1 MDNEL
6 FSREM
11 LELLNKAEQK
21 NSLEQW
27 LETMSIPQL
36 RLFLSYLT
44 IFLSA
49 KIQENEQAESD
60 STKHQQ
66 REKMT
71 AIYEDSID
79 LLFSTLHH
87 FTKNTAPR
95 HRLNKEKI
103 HPYSEKLQE
112 AITGLPCLQRLI
124 HSLQNND
131 KWSRNLIT
139 AAGQTDRIAEKSI
152 ITQDVLEQIKIPAPQ
167 QDDPFYLPA
176 TTFNKSPF
184 SLQNDAGVTISP
196 IVINFQSIYVLRI
209 VKKSKEYYAITAP
222 NPSMRNG
229 ERFQLE
235 QYLSG
240 IVIDKPKKAIQNKL
254 LQALG
259 WPQYYLEIIFQ
270 DDQLIF
276 FVEREKLD
284 QETLLDK
291 LDQVTRAVQELQE
304 IFYPQEGEFDLQVFT
319 ELIKLPERRSEYC
332 RQAE

>member
-1 MDNEL
+1 
-6 FSREM
+6 
-11 LELLNKAEQK
+11 
-21 NSLEQW
+21 
-27 LETMSIPQL
+27 MSIPQL

-60 STKHQQ
+60 SIKHQQ

-95 HRLNKEKI
+95 HRLKKEKI

-112 AITGLPCLQRLI
+112 AITGLPCLQKLI

-131 KWSRNLIT
+131 EWSRNLIT

-152 ITQDVLEQIKIPAPQ
+152 ITQDILEQIKIPAPQ
-167 QDDPFYLPA
+167 QGDPFYLPA
-176 TTFNKSPF
+176 KTFNKSPF

-196 IVINFQSIYVLRI
+196 IVISFQKVKPIFGIL
-209 VKKSKEYYAITAP
+209 KKSKEYYAITAP
-222 NPSMRNG
+222 NPSMKDG
-229 ERFQLE
+229 KKFQLE
-235 QYLSG
+235 QYLSS
-240 IVIDKPKKAIQNKL
+240 IVIDKLKKAIQNKL

-270 DDQLIF
+270 NDQLIF
-276 FVEREKLD
+276 FVEREKFD

-291 LDQVTRAVQELQE
+291 LDQATRAVQELQE
-304 IFYPQEGEFDLQVFT
+304 IFYPQEGEFDVKAFS
-319 ELIKLPERRSEYC
+319 KLMC
-332 RQAE
+332 